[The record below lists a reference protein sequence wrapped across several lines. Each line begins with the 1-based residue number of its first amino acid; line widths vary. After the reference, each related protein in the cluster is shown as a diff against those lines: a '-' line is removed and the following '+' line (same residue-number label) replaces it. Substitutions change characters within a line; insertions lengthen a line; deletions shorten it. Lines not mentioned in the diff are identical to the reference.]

1 MKFKEVFPGVWR
13 SGRRFFTE
21 NLVPGERVFTKNLV
35 KHRGI
40 EYREWDPYRSKPAA
54 ALAKGLKVFPVVK
67 NAKIL
72 YLGIANGTTA
82 TFFSDIVGKDGIIYG
97 VEISERSMRDLN
109 QVAEKRGNI
118 VPILA
123 DARKPET
130 YSWIEPVDVIYE
142 DVATNDQSE
151 ILIRNC
157 EAFLKRNG
165 FAAIAIKARSIDVT
179 SPPKEIYKREIK
191 KLSRVFKVLD
201 RRELDPYERDHL
213 FLVMKWK

>member
-130 YSWIEPVDVIYE
+130 YSWIEPVDV
-142 DVATNDQSE
+142 
-151 ILIRNC
+151 
-157 EAFLKRNG
+157 
-165 FAAIAIKARSIDVT
+165 
-179 SPPKEIYKREIK
+179 
-191 KLSRVFKVLD
+191 
-201 RRELDPYERDHL
+201 
-213 FLVMKWK
+213 